1 MYALKSLKQLLAQ
14 YKTDFELA
22 KKEVSSTLSDYRKIK
37 RQIDLLE
44 KVRMILFDP
53 RLNMISS
60 KVHH

>member
-1 MYALKSLKQLLAQ
+1 MYALKSLKQLLAK
-14 YKTDFELA
+14 YKTDFGLA